1 MFNWLSG
8 GISDVIVDAVKELF
22 TSLFSG
28 FLTDLVEEAFEML
41 DELLVDLMDVVL
53 NCQDYMV
60 SNIGLSGI
68 NFTKINEVILEFS
81 ITVIVLKFLSKGFNI
96 YILQNDGDADHD
108 PIQLLIG
115 FFEAIA
121 ISLTFYGLYPYLVKI
136 FSSFTNRLLKA
147 IGNKGE
153 ISSVTSSLLN
163 QQGILTIILVVI
175 LAIILFILY
184 IKLIMDGA
192 ELMILRY
199 AMPFL
204 SVGLMDSDGGTFKTG
219 CKKFLQMGFTC
230 TLRIVSLRFS
240 VALLL
245 TSHPIWSIAFAVLS
259 LSVPKLLQEYL
270 FMRQGSGGLS
280 SKIYAASAI
289 RNFVR

>member
-1 MFNWLSG
+1 MVQWLMN
-8 GISDVIVDAVKELF
+8 GITEEIVDKIKELF
-22 TSLFSG
+22 ASLFSG

-41 DELLVDLMDVVL
+41 DGLLIDLMDVVL

-68 NFTKINEVILEFS
+68 SFTKINEVILEFS

-108 PIQLLIG
+108 PFQLLVG

-121 ISLTFYGLYPYLVKI
+121 ISLTFYGLYPYLTKV
-136 FSSFTNRLLKA
+136 FSSLTNKLLKA

-153 ISSVTSSLLN
+153 ISTVTSTILK
-163 QQGILTIILVVI
+163 QQGILTIILIVV

-204 SVGLMDSDGGTFKTG
+204 SVGLMDSDGGTFKAG

-230 TLRIVSLRFS
+230 TLRIVLLRFS
-240 VALLL
+240 IALLL
-245 TSHPIWSIAFAVLS
+245 TLHPIWAIAFALLS

-270 FMRQGSGGLS
+270 YMRQGSGGLS

-289 RNFVR
+289 RNFIK